1 MSEPSAVEAKIQ
13 EIIEKQIRP
22 AIQSHGGEIV
32 YKGFENGVVKVSLQ
46 GACGGCPGAT
56 MTLKMGVE
64 ARLKEQ
70 VPEVTGVE
78 AV

>member
-1 MSEPSAVEAKIQ
+1 MSENEAIEIKIK
-13 EIIEKQIRP
+13 EIIDADIRP
-22 AIQSHGGEIV
+22 AIQGHGGEIV
-32 YKGFENGVVKVSLQ
+32 YKGFEEGIVKVSLQ

-70 VPEVTGVE
+70 VPEVVSVE